1 MTTIILLFG
10 LGLALL
16 IAEIFIPSGGIL
28 GLLSALSILGAIG
41 KAFLLN
47 ANTGIALLA
56 ATAVTVPLVM
66 TFGIKMFPY
75 TPMGRR
81 LTMRGF
87 SFEDGE
93 GTDRR
98 DHDLTGRRGVVEATL
113 RPAGI
118 ARIDGRRV
126 DVVSRGEQL
135 DVGAAV
141 EVVEVSGNRVI
152 VAASRADAPALSGGS
167 A

>member
-10 LGLALL
+10 LGLALVV
-16 IAEIFIPSGGIL
+16 AEIFIPSGGLL
-28 GLLSALSILGAIG
+28 GLLVAISILGALG
-41 KAFLLN
+41 KAFLLD
-47 ANTGIALLA
+47 ASTGIALLA
-56 ATAVTVPLVM
+56 ATAVLVPIIM
-66 TFGIKMFPY
+66 TFGIRMFPH

-87 SFEDGE
+87 SFKDGE

-98 DHDLTGRRGVVEATL
+98 DLGLAGRHGVVESTL

-152 VAASRADAPALSGGS
+152 VSAVDSSRADVAATS
-167 A
+167 